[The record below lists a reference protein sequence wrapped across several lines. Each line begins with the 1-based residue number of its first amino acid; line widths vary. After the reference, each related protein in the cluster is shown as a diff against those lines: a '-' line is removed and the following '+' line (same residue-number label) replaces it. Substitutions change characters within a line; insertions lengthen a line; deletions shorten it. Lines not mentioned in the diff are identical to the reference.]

1 MDEEEMDLEKMDLE
15 KMDLEY
21 NVEGKKL
28 PAKIYRGELFDI
40 TVTSY
45 NNVFGKAKI
54 DYSLHNGIKFKMDYF
69 IDELTKITSDKLD
82 DKSIKRF
89 ERKDFL
95 EKCKTEGSVFFK
107 SLFNLLIKYLNG
119 GMQLDYTKNEY
130 DKQSF
135 IVVLMGGNIINIYFN
150 ILYFTMIDIDE
161 QNINFISDFFNDN
174 DIPGLKQRMYA
185 ILKGLKSWSKEN
197 PTFITFIN
205 KKKDTGL
212 FNSYSDLDF
221 SLLPNKIN
229 YDFKGGVRSRPPEGF
244 YSNKKIKERGEQMDK
259 HDTKLKSSV
268 SKHKATKSKANPKAS
283 TSKASTSKASTSKA
297 STSKAKPKA
306 NPKAST
312 RKQSVEKTIDKKTK
326 VTDKKILEE
335 KKEIIKKNNE
345 FLESSNGFLLY
356 RIKTNFAI
364 FDKFTEA
371 SNIPFFQSI
380 KLENDK
386 INDTYKSTM
395 FDCNINDLTKL
406 GLKYRKDLIAHLA
419 QQDWLSKD
427 GVLDKCKK
435 FIKNLLAKKERTKKC
450 TNKNTEIICNDD
462 GINQNKTELEKL
474 KNLINFIRI
483 LTKKINTHLF
493 VYGTI
498 ADMELLSIFDNLYSI
513 LDNKNKLVIK
523 MCNSIVEQFYD
534 IPETKKVINNINKFY
549 NQIECRSK
557 NFTCSSFNISKY
569 EPFKY
574 IIFKVFKKNPK
585 EFTEREGTILTINL
599 IFPDEVKEIK
609 KFENENDFFDSIE
622 NEILYEQAIEASNK
636 IILESNRL
644 YGEGKKKRKANALT
658 RKCKNKKYRKK
669 HTKKCKK
676 FLKG

>member
-1 MDEEEMDLEKMDLE
+1 MDEEEMDLEEIDLQG
-15 KMDLEY
+15 

-28 PAKIYRGELFDI
+28 PAKFYRGELFDI

-95 EKCKTEGSVFFK
+95 EKCKTEGSVYFK
-107 SLFNLLIKYLNG
+107 SLFDLLIKYLNG

-150 ILYFTMIDIDE
+150 ILYFTLIDKEE
-161 QNINFISDFFNDN
+161 QNINFISDFFND
-174 DIPGLKQRMYA
+174 IPGLKERMYA
-185 ILKGLKSWSKEN
+185 ILKSLKFWSKDN

-205 KKKDTGL
+205 KKKDTRF

-221 SLLPNKIN
+221 SLLPNKLN
-229 YDFKGGVRSRPPEGF
+229 YDFKGGGRPRLPKGY
-244 YSNKKIKERGEQMDK
+244 YSDKQTKERSERVDK
-259 HDTKLKSSV
+259 NDTKLKSSV
-268 SKHKATKSKANPKAS
+268 SKHKSTKKKANPEANSKAN
-283 TSKASTSKASTSKA
+283 
-297 STSKAKPKA
+297 PKA

-312 RKQSVEKTIDKKTK
+312 PKANPKVNIRKQSVEKMIDKKTK
-326 VTDKKILEE
+326 VTDKKRLEE
-335 KKEIIKKNNE
+335 KKEIIKKNKE

-356 RIKTNFAI
+356 RIKTNFSI

-395 FDCNINDLTKL
+395 FDCDADDINNI

-419 QQDWLSKD
+419 QQNWLTKQ
-427 GVLDKCKK
+427 GVKDKCKK
-435 FIKNLLAKKERTKKC
+435 FIKNLLGKKERTKIC
-450 TNKNTEIICNDD
+450 TNKNTEIICNDH

-474 KNLINFIRI
+474 GNLINFIRI

-498 ADMELLSIFDNLYSI
+498 ADRELLLIFDNLYSI

-523 MCNSIVEQFYD
+523 MCNSIVKQFYD

-549 NQIECRSK
+549 NQIECK
-557 NFTCSSFNISKY
+557 TKKFTCDSFNISKY

-574 IIFKVFKKNPK
+574 IIFNVFKKNPR

-622 NEILYEQAIEASNK
+622 NEILYDQAIEASNK
-636 IILESNRL
+636 IISEADRL
-644 YGEGKKKRKANALT
+644 YGEGKKKRKVNALT
-658 RKCKNKKYRKK
+658 KKCKNKKYRKK

-676 FLKG
+676 FLHP